1 MMRFFRKARRFLRR
15 DERGSLSIEAVFAF
29 PMLFWAATATFTFFD
44 AYKAQNTSYRA
55 NYTISDMLSRET
67 DPVNQAY
74 LDGLHKVFRYMT
86 HSGPETTWIRVSVV
100 RCKSNCNNATT
111 RQLEWVWS
119 KGTNGARSLTTADID
134 FYQDKIP
141 LMAFGDQLIFVETSR
156 QYVPPF
162 ANGLVSFA
170 ERNLVSHVVT
180 RPRFAPQLL
189 WSNS

>member
-1 MMRFFRKARRFLRR
+1 MMRIFRKARRFLRR
-15 DERGSLSIEAVFAF
+15 DEGGSLSIEAVFAF

-100 RCKSNCNNATT
+100 RCKSNCNSQTT

-119 KGTNGARSLTTADID
+119 KGTNGARSLTANDID
-134 FYQDKIP
+134 FYQDQIP

-156 QYVPPF
+156 QYSPPF

>member
-1 MMRFFRKARRFLRR
+1 MMKLFRNACRFLRR

-100 RCKSNCNNATT
+100 RCKANCNDQNK

-119 KGTNGARSLTTADID
+119 KGTNGARSLTALDID
-134 FYQDKIP
+134 FYRDKIP

-156 QYVPPF
+156 QYKPPF